1 MPAGQKL
8 KPEIHII
15 ATGPLFYRYWIT
27 VAALL
32 LVITARF
39 YTDLYA
45 IPADASQ
52 MGKK

>member
-1 MPAGQKL
+1 MAVNA
-8 KPEIHII
+8 
-15 ATGPLFYRYWIT
+15 ATALLYRYWIT

-45 IPADASQ
+45 ISADASQ
-52 MGKK
+52 MGQK